1 MSPGKLTDS
10 PSPSPARP
18 EREKREREPATEPAV
33 SPMPKKAA
41 ATRRV
46 SNPVRR
52 FVAEPAQ
59 QAPTVVTDASAVK
72 PKPRRK
78 SRAAGVGKAAVEPGP
93 AATRTPKIRKVGGA
107 AGKAGKKPGRVSRA
121 GNAKAA
127 TLGGTV
133 GWRSVGRADS
143 FEARKTLGRVL
154 VAEHG
159 VTAFQAANLAAQW
172 LAFVKAT
179 PPDEAKALFSSTGA
193 AARVKPG
200 VAPAPEAAP
209 STPTPTPAPT
219 PAPIPISTPTP
230 TPAPAP
236 APAPTP
242 QQAWPAEVPFSTSPT
257 IMALAPVTA
266 DPHAAHLLQMLLS
279 QQQRG
284 AQFNPY
290 GFGGL
295 GQPGPGGGQ
304 PLGFGGAPPALQQLQ
319 RQLQM
324 ARYAGS
330 SLY

>member
-10 PSPSPARP
+10 PSTSPARP

-179 PPDEAKALFSSTGA
+179 PPDEAMAVQQHRRCRPSEARGGARAGA
-193 AARVKPG
+193 AP
-200 VAPAPEAAP
+200 
-209 STPTPTPAPT
+209 TPTPTPAPT
-219 PAPIPISTPTP
+219 PAPTPTPTP

-284 AQFNPY
+284 AQFNPC